1 MHFYCYITLIIT
13 GIDTSS
19 SDRVQR
25 LQNWFYLFNIPINWI
40 FKSRHIS
47 MHETFVLNI
56 SKFGQVI
63 HVNIPQTDSM
73 NLAIT
78 PNALD
83 QTKYLFIE
91 SN

>member
-1 MHFYCYITLIIT
+1 
-13 GIDTSS
+13 
-19 SDRVQR
+19 
-25 LQNWFYLFNIPINWI
+25 
-40 FKSRHIS
+40 